1 MSMSIARFPPCN
13 TQPCVGSRCAVLQD
27 FMEVVKRPQ
36 LVALGAT
43 LQYTLMPLMGFLV
56 TRLFQLP
63 VAYSVG

>member
-1 MSMSIARFPPCN
+1 
-13 TQPCVGSRCAVLQD
+13 
-27 FMEVVKRPQ
+27 MEIVRRPQ

-63 VAYSVG
+63 AAYSVG